1 MASGASD
8 ELHSLDEEKAS
19 KASLV
24 QKVYTNTVTGSGTS
38 LVDYR
43 DWLPWW
49 GYDPDV
55 GKLADEL
62 AEQGR
67 ACSMQACVGPAIFP
81 ARLAIYLF
89 WPTYIVATCFGM
101 LTAEC
106 TLAHDHQVLRRFYYF
121 AIFIRLGIEFKCLR
135 HVTIPYVQTVG
146 RFQWLGISIPF
157 TLWVII
163 VGALSVSNMMD
174 ILLDSLFVISSSENE
189 ACGSKDAKVAAIQHL
204 MGLAM
209 EKMHLGFVA
218 HVHYATWGKIIWLAT
233 ITQCLYPLLEGTP
246 SLSSQEVD
254 YSVGSRKTK
263 YTNCLQLETNLGSSL
278 YQLADA
284 TCMASLSVQQPEY
297 PKMRERMQREKH
309 ERQGDTDPMASLA
322 FLRAALSEGMISVG
336 LVGTLEN
343 APQILLQSMVL
354 SLSRMANTLHGR
366 EHGSP
371 FETQTAISIAFST
384 VMCVTRLWKS
394 GVLIAFFVEVNR
406 AINEEGKQPQPEVQM
421 ELSLIKRYIAVLLLW
436 VVILIACI
444 YLTAAQ
450 LMATM
455 ITCEGQVWLP
465 VIGCTDLK

>member
-1 MASGASD
+1 M
-8 ELHSLDEEKAS
+8 
-19 KASLV
+19 
-24 QKVYTNTVTGSGTS
+24 
-38 LVDYR
+38 DYR
-43 DWLPWW
+43 EWLPWW

-62 AEQGR
+62 AAKGT

-89 WPTYIVATCFGM
+89 WPIYIVATCYGM
-101 LTAEC
+101 LTATC
-106 TLAHDHQVLRRFYYF
+106 TLSHSHQVLRVIYYC
-121 AIFIRLGIEFKCLR
+121 AILIRLGIELKCLR
-135 HVTIPYVQTVG
+135 HVTIPYVQTTG

-157 TLWVII
+157 TLWLII
-163 VGALSVSNMMD
+163 VMALSVSNMMD

-189 ACGSKDAKVAAIQHL
+189 ACGSSNAKVATIQHL
-204 MGLAM
+204 LGLAL

-218 HVHYATWGKIIWLAT
+218 HVHYATWGKIIWFAT
-233 ITQCLYPLLEGTP
+233 ITQCLYPLLECTP
-246 SLSSQEVD
+246 NLSSQEVD

-263 YTNCLQLETNLGSSL
+263 YTNCFQLETNLGSSL

-309 ERQGDTDPMASLA
+309 VRQGNTDPMASLA

-354 SLSRMANTLHGR
+354 SLSRMANTIHGH

-371 FETQTAISIAFST
+371 FETQTAMSIAFST

-394 GVLIAFFVEVNR
+394 SVLISFFAEVNR
-406 AINEEGKQPQPEVQM
+406 AITNEGQQLQPEVQK
-421 ELSLIKRYIAVLLLW
+421 ELNMIKRYIAVLLLW
-436 VVILIACI
+436 VLILIACI

-450 LMATM
+450 LVATM
-455 ITCEGQVWLP
+455 ITCRGQVWLP
-465 VIGCTDLK
+465 ILGCTDLK